1 MQAKNPQLLT
11 DNQILEIMG
20 WKNMS
25 SAEPYKNRLDK
36 ETAIENWNT
45 LNKAKENRFKNEK

>member
-1 MQAKNPQLLT
+1 
-11 DNQILEIMG
+11 
-20 WKNMS
+20 MS